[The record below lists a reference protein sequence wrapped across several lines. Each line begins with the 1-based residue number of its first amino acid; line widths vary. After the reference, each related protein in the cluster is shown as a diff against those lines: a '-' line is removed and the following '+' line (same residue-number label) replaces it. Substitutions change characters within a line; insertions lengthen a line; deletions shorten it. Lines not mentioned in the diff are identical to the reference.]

1 MYPMSRFFLFLFF
14 LNLAPSGL
22 SQDGGATIT
31 VTVTNI
37 PGAKG
42 ELLIG
47 LYDSAGSFT
56 RTALPGSP
64 KVPVTS
70 RSKIRAKIPNVK
82 PGTYAIV
89 VIQDLNGNGRL
100 DKNFVGM
107 PKEPLAFSVIRKI
120 PRGKPQFAACSFKVG
135 TKDISMTIPLVV
147 E

>member
-1 MYPMSRFFLFLFF
+1 MSRSFLLFLL
-14 LNLAPSGL
+14 LNFASSALA
-22 SQDGGATIT
+22 QDDGANIN

-64 KVPVTS
+64 KIPVTS
-70 RSKIRAKIPNVK
+70 RSNIRAKIPNVK

-100 DKNFVGM
+100 DKNLVGM

-120 PRGKPQFAACSFKVG
+120 PRGKPQFSACSFKVG
-135 TKDISMTIPLVV
+135 TKDISMTIPLVLK
-147 E
+147 